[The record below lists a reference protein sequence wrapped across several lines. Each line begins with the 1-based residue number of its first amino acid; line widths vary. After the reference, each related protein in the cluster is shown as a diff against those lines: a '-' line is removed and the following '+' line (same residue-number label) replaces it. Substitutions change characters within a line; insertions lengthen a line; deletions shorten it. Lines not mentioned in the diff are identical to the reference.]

1 MSLSD
6 ALWKVSSL
14 PKSSFVDLLQR
25 RRLYEAYQTFDAISH
40 YGQPRRAGR
49 TCPSREGSCGDA
61 RRFLEGQVV
70 SAVNGEAENTAPKDN
85 VSPNVQMII
94 IIMTNHFA
102 YAERIANARAHAE
115 RRAEPYTHAER
126 TMILSF

>member
-1 MSLSD
+1 M
-6 ALWKVSSL
+6 
-14 PKSSFVDLLQR
+14 
-25 RRLYEAYQTFDAISH
+25 
-40 YGQPRRAGR
+40 
-49 TCPSREGSCGDA
+49 
-61 RRFLEGQVV
+61 
-70 SAVNGEAENTAPKDN
+70 NGEAENTAPKDN